1 MLDGFVIRGTT
12 PEHEFEL
19 PYSKEIISDIRITY
33 GQGKKALFTK
43 TLQDCKIRD
52 KQIVVALQQEETF
65 LFSARKLLNIEIRI
79 KLINDTIVRNEEPI
93 VLRVI
98 DSMDE
103 EVIE

>member
-43 TLQDCKIRD
+43 TLQDCQIRD
-52 KQIVVALQQEETF
+52 K
-65 LFSARKLLNIEIRI
+65 
-79 KLINDTIVRNEEPI
+79 
-93 VLRVI
+93 
-98 DSMDE
+98 
-103 EVIE
+103 